1 MSRGVARLG
10 QPPALA
16 GARGDIRMPKKKRQP
31 AQKPGACIPWEEKVK
46 ELPPITGDKELARK
60 VWEDVDSLA
69 YIYIWQCLV
78 SF

>member
-1 MSRGVARLG
+1 MAR
-10 QPPALA
+10 
-16 GARGDIRMPKKKRQP
+16 PKKAARAKAPAPGKRP
-31 AQKPGACIPWEEKVK
+31 PGVCIPWEEKVE

-69 YIYIWQCLV
+69 YTYIWQCLL

>member
-1 MSRGVARLG
+1 MLKQPEMPNQRPPGV
-10 QPPALA
+10 
-16 GARGDIRMPKKKRQP
+16 
-31 AQKPGACIPWEEKVK
+31 CIPWEEKVK

-69 YIYIWQCLV
+69 YTYIWQCLL